1 MAPHRRGG
9 VEGEPALLGGPQLLS
24 DLEEAGLVDEYAL
37 FVHPSA
43 LGAGVPFFRRRLD
56 LKLVDVRRFD
66 MGVLALRYSTQLRD

>member
-1 MAPHRRGG
+1 M
-9 VEGEPALLGGPQLLS
+9 S

-56 LKLVDVRRFD
+56 LKLVGVRHFVN
-66 MGVLALRYSTQLRD
+66 GVLALRYSTQVCPTGASAA